1 MYGHHVATLGLV
13 SLSYF
18 NGWQPIGA
26 TRWQS
31 HLLKADDGS
40 TRRSSFC
47 NRIHVGRAQHTLSS
61 RLFRHYRRLA
71 TWIPRAPFQCNTL
84 SCCCPEAKDAELP
97 RLCFLATRHIKPSSI
112 PKHADLPILRVSLG
126 LTFKHFRTALLIPWR
141 RCHHKSA
148 HWSLWSGVSTILSI
162 QWCENRCLNVVQFI
176 RGISDVVLYAFQSS
190 RIFKRMP
197 LRFVTQ
203 GCQKWNLPCRNLFR
217 FKPDHMVSLSQLGT
231 AMPCFFKVKVW
242 AGVELQGGEGWSQGV
257 SLLRCF

>member
-1 MYGHHVATLGLV
+1 MELWTYCSQVMYGHHVATLGLV

-71 TWIPRAPFQCNTL
+71 TWIPRAPFQCNTF

-97 RLCFLATRHIKPSSI
+97 WLCFLATRHMKPSSI
-112 PKHADLPILRVSLG
+112 PKHADLPILRVSLWTDFQ
-126 LTFKHFRTALLIPWR
+126 TFSDSSFDPVTAVSPQ
-141 RCHHKSA
+141 
-148 HWSLWSGVSTILSI
+148 VSTLVSVE
-162 QWCENRCLNVVQFI
+162 WCQHNFVNTVV
-176 RGISDVVLYAFQSS
+176 
-190 RIFKRMP
+190 
-197 LRFVTQ
+197 
-203 GCQKWNLPCRNLFR
+203 
-217 FKPDHMVSLSQLGT
+217 
-231 AMPCFFKVKVW
+231 
-242 AGVELQGGEGWSQGV
+242 
-257 SLLRCF
+257 